1 MASRPRT
8 AAAVP
13 VRPRGRR
20 RVPRERERE
29 PVVTIE
35 HATEDDPAVADAAVR
50 FLRRAM
56 ELGGKE

>member
-8 AAAVP
+8 ATAVP

-20 RVPRERERE
+20 RVPREREL
-29 PVVTIE
+29 VVTIE

-50 FLRRAM
+50 FLRRLM
-56 ELGGKE
+56 ELGAKE